1 MASEREQAKQSAS
14 DPEPNDPD
22 LGETL
27 GAANRFN
34 IELIRE
40 TNRHR
45 EQMAHGE
52 RGWLGWLV
60 GGPTSA
66 PTIIAFLAASAG
78 LLIAVWCLS
87 NAAAQGADAE
97 FWSKQAERGFAF
109 AGTAVGFIFGRSLK

>member
-1 MASEREQAKQSAS
+1 MASEREQAKRSAS
-14 DPEPNDPD
+14 DPEPSDPD
-22 LGETL
+22 LGEAL
-27 GAANRFN
+27 GAANQFN

-45 EQMAHGE
+45 EQMSHGE

-66 PTIIAFLAASAG
+66 PTIIAFIIASAG
-78 LLIAVWCLS
+78 LLIAIWCLKQ
-87 NAAAQGADAE
+87 AATQVTEAE
-97 FWSKQAERGFAF
+97 FWAKQAERGFAL